1 MQETV
6 PGKGPRAVVE
16 GYDPDDELWEYIN
29 SDGTPDETMLRR
41 VVESI
46 VENADPE
53 RVILFGSAARGEMHQ
68 DSDVDLLVVQAGC
81 KNGLERA
88 GKLCGA
94 LPEDRRSVDIVLMS
108 PEEFELNRGRPCFVV
123 EQALAEGRTVYERRR
138 HV

>member
-1 MQETV
+1 M
-6 PGKGPRAVVE
+6 PGNGPTAAVE

-29 SDGTPDETMLRR
+29 PDGTPDETMVRR

-53 RVILFGSAARGEMHQ
+53 RVILFGSAARGEMRRH
-68 DSDVDLLVVQAGC
+68 SDVDLLVVQAGC
-81 KNGLERA
+81 TNGLERA

-94 LPEDRRSVDIVLMS
+94 LPDERRSVDIVMMS
-108 PEEFELNRGRPCFVV
+108 PEEFELNRGRLCFVV

-138 HV
+138 QG